1 MLCRLTNLKQIQGSV
16 SKRIPSVKLRPRPN
30 AEQGDPT
37 ETGID
42 NRVRAELHYQSMFS
56 RRLLEREILFPL
68 ASRDTSP
75 VAIHDIES

>member
-1 MLCRLTNLKQIQGSV
+1 MSSRLMNLKQIQGSV
-16 SKRIPSVKLRPRPN
+16 SKRIPSVKLRPKPN

-56 RRLLEREILFPL
+56 SRLLEREKLLPL
-68 ASRDTSP
+68 AIRDTFL